1 MPIYL
6 GFDASTQGLTVTAIE
21 TDPQRR
27 ILFSRTLNYDEALP
41 HYGTRHGVLP
51 HTDPLVAFSPPMMW
65 AEALDRMMAAL
76 AADGSLDLSRIAA
89 VSGSAQQHGSVYC
102 TALAAERLASLDP
115 ARALSSQ
122 LTDVFSRSDSPI
134 WMDASTSRQ
143 CAAITALV
151 GEDILQRVTG
161 SRAFERFTGP
171 QIRKYA
177 ELDPEGYART
187 SRIHLV
193 SSFLA
198 SLLVAGDAPVDPGD
212 ASGMNLMDLNTAAW
226 AESLVHATAPD
237 LERRLPLVK
246 PSSSVIGTLSAYW
259 VQRYGF
265 PAARVV
271 AWSGDNPCSLVG
283 AGLIEPGIRGV
294 SLGTSDTVFAYEQEP
309 ANDPSGSGHVFA
321 SPTGQFMALTCFK
334 NGSLARE
341 RIRDEYSLDWSGFA
355 HALRSTPPGNR
366 GRVLLPWFE
375 PEITPLVTNG
385 GIRRYG
391 LDPDD
396 GPANVRGIVE
406 AQVLSMARHTR
417 WMGDPVRRIHA
428 TGGAA
433 VNEEILHILADVFNA
448 EVYRFEAGNS
458 AALGAALRAFHAD
471 TLTQGRPLRWP
482 EVIQGFVVPLESSGI
497 PPNPEHVQT
506 YAAVAPIHAACE
518 SHALYGSGDPFPL
531 IAAFA
536 RSPA

>member
-27 ILFSRTLNYDEALP
+27 IVFSRTLNYDEALP
-41 HYGTRHGVLP
+41 HYGTLHGVLP
-51 HTDPLVAFSPPMMW
+51 HTDPLVAVSPPIMW

-76 AADGSLDLSRIAA
+76 AADGSFDLSRIAA

-102 TALAAERLASLDP
+102 TALTPQRLSSLDP
-115 ARALSSQ
+115 AQPLAGQ
-122 LTDVFSRSDSPI
+122 LTDVFSRADSPI
-134 WMDASTSRQ
+134 WMDGSTSDQ

-151 GEDILQRVTG
+151 GENTLQRVTG

-177 ELDPEGYART
+177 ERDPDGYART
-187 SRIHLV
+187 SRIHLI

-198 SLLVAGDAPVDPGD
+198 SLLVGADAPVDPGD
-212 ASGMNLMDLNTAAW
+212 ASGMNLMDLRTASW
-226 AESLVHATAPD
+226 AEGLLHATAPD
-237 LERRLPLVK
+237 LERRLPVVK
-246 PSSSVIGTLSAYW
+246 PSSTVIGRLSAYW

-265 PAARVV
+265 PAARAV
-271 AWSGDNPCSLVG
+271 AWSGDNPCSLIGV
-283 AGLIEPGIRGV
+283 GLIEPGLRAI

-309 ANDPSGSGHVFA
+309 ATDPSGSGHVFA
-321 SPTGQFMALTCFK
+321 SPTGQFMGLTCFK

-341 RIRDEYSLDWSGFA
+341 RIRDEYSLDWSGFSD
-355 HALRSTPPGNR
+355 ALRSTPAGNR

-375 PEITPLVTNG
+375 AEITPPVADG

-391 LDPDD
+391 LDPAD

-406 AQVLSMARHTR
+406 GQVLSMARHTR
-417 WMGDPVRRIHA
+417 WMGGPIRRIHA

-433 VNEEILHILADVFNA
+433 VNQEILHILADVFNA

-471 TLTQGRPLRWP
+471 ALSQGRPLSWP
-482 EVIQGFVVPLESSGI
+482 EAIDEFVVPMESSRI
-497 PPNPEHVQT
+497 PPNPEHVRT
-506 YAAVAPIHAACE
+506 YATVAPIHAECE
-518 SHALYGSGDPFPL
+518 RDALQSR
-531 IAAFA
+531 A
-536 RSPA
+536 

>member
-76 AADGSLDLSRIAA
+76 AAEGSLDLSRIAA

-102 TALAAERLASLDP
+102 TAVAAERLSALDP
-115 ARALSSQ
+115 ARPLPSQ
-122 LTDVFSRSDSPI
+122 LTDVFSRADSPI
-134 WMDASTSRQ
+134 WMDASTSGQ

-151 GEDILQRVTG
+151 GKDTLQRVTG

-212 ASGMNLMDLNTAAW
+212 ASGMNLMDLNTASW
-226 AESLVHATAPD
+226 AKGLVHATAPD
-237 LERRLPLVK
+237 LARRLPLVK
-246 PSSSVIGTLSAYW
+246 PSSTVIGRLSKYW

-265 PAARVV
+265 PAAKVV
-271 AWSGDNPCSLVG
+271 VWSGDNPCSLVG
-283 AGLIEPGIRGV
+283 AGLIEPGLRGV
-294 SLGTSDTVFAYEQEP
+294 SLGTSDTVFAYAQEP
-309 ANDPSGSGHVFA
+309 ATDPSGSGHVFA
-321 SPTGQFMALTCFK
+321 SPTGQFMGLTCFK

-341 RIRDEYSLDWSGFA
+341 RIRDAYSLDWSGFSN
-355 HALRSTPPGNR
+355 ALQNTPPGNR

-375 PEITPLVTNG
+375 PEITPPVADG
-385 GIRRYG
+385 GIWRYG

-417 WMGDPVRRIHA
+417 WMGGPIRRIHA

-433 VNEEILHILADVFNA
+433 VNQEILQILADVFNA
-448 EVYRFEAGNS
+448 KVYRFEVGNS

-471 TLTQGRPLRWP
+471 ALTRGQPLSWP
-482 EVIQGFVVPLESSGI
+482 EVIQEFVVPIEPFGI
-497 PPNPEHVQT
+497 PPNQEHVRT

-518 SHALYGSGDPFPL
+518 SHALHGSDDPFPL
-531 IAAFA
+531 IAAFGS
-536 RSPA
+536 SPA